1 MKTRSAS
8 VSKVQKSEDETKTKP
23 LVAAEKPSKTFILP
37 SSTSDNARLLS
48 LPDPQSGEL
57 KRYFFCPNRGIYEF
71 TVVSPPAHLARSI
84 LFIPRTRETAS
95 PSEEE
100 KKDPEKLS
108 AQGSITK
115 KAEFLMA
122 TPIDALFF
130 MVPLLAPSSKS
141 GRSLFQPFD
150 DIIDSHDDMPHHLR
164 QVLCDDEFR
173 DSLLAR
179 TEAICEV
186 VEAGDEK
193 MFRFN
198 EMKLVQEFVAKAER
212 IADRG
217 LPASMEE
224 HFVRQAL
231 ATPLMSVKREDVA
244 TSQEPSNE
252 SQEASK
258 SEERQDSLSTVDT
271 AMTPSVASPAGELT
285 PVSQPPSEE
294 STASD
299 HIARLLRISTALSFM
314 KESYLPASMA
324 SKVDEIL
331 ASAESPVDFEPLK
344 DRLKQIADLR
354 ATALASRDMSNFS
367 RKRDHDDEEEDTRAE
382 KKRRKEEEEKKS
394 KAAQSQAV
402 KNLKKVNTSGMQK
415 LSSFFAKAAPKK
427 KT

>member
-108 AQGSITK
+108 AQG
-115 KAEFLMA
+115 LN
-122 TPIDALFF
+122 
-130 MVPLLAPSSKS
+130 
-141 GRSLFQPFD
+141 GRSNRSWFLFSTFFSVLYSNS
-150 DIIDSHDDMPHHLR
+150 IDDDMPHIAK
-164 QVLCDDEFR
+164 FF
-173 DSLLAR
+173 
-179 TEAICEV
+179 
-186 VEAGDEK
+186 AGDEK